1 MGAIL
6 TAGSHSLGATFTP
19 TDTADYTSATVG
31 VSITVNQTTPA
42 ITWQTSA
49 PVTNGTT
56 LGPTQLDA
64 TASVPGM
71 FVYSPAAGTAL
82 ATGSH
87 ILSVTFTPT
96 DLTDYTTAMA
106 TVSIAV
112 GVTTPTITW
121 NTPASITYGSPLTA
135 TQLNATASVPGTF
148 VYSPPTG
155 TILGAG
161 NRPLSV
167 TLSPTDTTDYTPAV
181 GSTSITVN
189 PVPLNVSAAS
199 VSRPYGV
206 SNPAFSGSASGA
218 VHGDTF
224 TISGTTSATIS
235 SDVGNYPI
243 IPVVSGV
250 DISDYT
256 VNPVNGVL
264 TIVQAGSAT
273 ILSSSN
279 ATANLS
285 SPVTFTAAVAS
296 LTTGTPTGT
305 VNFFDGQALLGSIP
319 LNSQGIA
326 SYTSSSL
333 VAGLNGITAVYMG
346 NTDFVGSTSSAL
358 NETINAPDYNVTVNP
373 TSLTVQQG
381 ETGTAT
387 FTITPV
393 GGFDQA
399 IRFSCSGVPV
409 HSTCSFNPGIITPNG
424 AAAVTSTLT
433 ITTDVNTSLLADP
446 NRRRWI
452 ALAPYSRI
460 AIGSCLLLWV
470 FRRKRTTASR
480 IKPMWMILTATALLC
495 AGLAVVGCGTT
506 PPPLPLTPTGT
517 SSVTI
522 TASTSASNGV
532 SHSATLALTVTE

>member
-1 MGAIL
+1 
-6 TAGSHSLGATFTP
+6 
-19 TDTADYTSATVG
+19 
-31 VSITVNQTTPA
+31 
-42 ITWQTSA
+42 
-49 PVTNGTT
+49 
-56 LGPTQLDA
+56 
-64 TASVPGM
+64 M

-82 ATGSH
+82 ASGSH

-112 GVTTPTITW
+112 GAITPTITW
-121 NTPASITYGSPLTA
+121 NAPAPITYGSPLSA

-167 TLSPTDTTDYTPAV
+167 TFNPTDTTDYTPAV

-189 PVPLNVSAAS
+189 PVPLGVSVAS
-199 VSRPYGV
+199 VSRHYGV
-206 SNPAFSGSASGA
+206 SNPAFSGSVSGA
-218 VHGDTF
+218 VNGDAF

-250 DISDYT
+250 DVSDYT

-358 NETINAPDYNVTVNP
+358 NETIIAPDYSVTANP

-381 ETGTAT
+381 QTGTAT
-387 FTITPV
+387 FTITPI

-399 IRFSCSGVPV
+399 IQFSCSGLPV
-409 HSTCSFNPGIITPNG
+409 HSNCSFNPGIITPNG
-424 AAAVTSTLT
+424 AAVTSTLT

-446 NRRRWI
+446 NRGLSI
-452 ALAPYSRI
+452 ALASYSRI

-470 FRRKRTTASR
+470 FPRKRTTASR
-480 IKPMWMILTATALLC
+480 SNPIWRILTAMALLC
-495 AGLAVVGCGTT
+495 AGLAVVGCGTA

-517 SSVTI
+517 SSLTI
-522 TASTSASNGV
+522 TASTSAPNGV
-532 SHSATLALTVTE
+532 SHSATLALTVID